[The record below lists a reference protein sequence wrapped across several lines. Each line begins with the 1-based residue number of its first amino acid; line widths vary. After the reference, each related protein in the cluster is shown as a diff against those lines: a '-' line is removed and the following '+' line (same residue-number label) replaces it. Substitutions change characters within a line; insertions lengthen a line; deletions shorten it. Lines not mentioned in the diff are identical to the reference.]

1 MRDARL
7 FRRVVLWLLVIAI
20 GLPPSPAAA
29 AGGRS
34 QWSRVT
40 ALKPDTHVIVAVA
53 GRSGSAEPAGSNVRA
68 LEGWLGSAD
77 ASGLVLRLIEDTWTQ
92 PKGMYTRSGDVAIP
106 RERVVQVVVVKSG
119 RPWWAVPLI
128 VAALA
133 AGVAVCVGVAV
144 GIAHNPGS
152 LSGVESDTLGPFAI
166 LAVLAVPVIMVIW
179 AGQKADN
186 ARSEKVIYQAS
197 ASVEQAGR

>member
-7 FRRVVLWLLVIAI
+7 FHRVVLWLLVIAI
-20 GLPPSPAAA
+20 GLAPSPAAA
-29 AGGRS
+29 AGGRG
-34 QWSRVT
+34 QWSKVA
-40 ALKPDTHVIVAVA
+40 ALKPDTRVLVTFLKSPAPSEPGN
-53 GRSGSAEPAGSNVRA
+53 GRQEAIDGYVVWAA
-68 LEGWLGSAD
+68 AD
-77 ASGLVLRLIEDTWTQ
+77 ALALSG
-92 PKGMYTRSGDVAIP
+92 YRSRGADSRARGTTTGVTIP
-106 RERVVQVVVVKSG
+106 RERIVEVAVVNAG

-144 GIAHNPGS
+144 GIANNPDI

-166 LAVLAVPVIMVIW
+166 LAVLAVPVIMVIE

-186 ARSEKVIYQAS
+186 GRSVKVIYQAPRP
-197 ASVEQAGR
+197 AGQTGV